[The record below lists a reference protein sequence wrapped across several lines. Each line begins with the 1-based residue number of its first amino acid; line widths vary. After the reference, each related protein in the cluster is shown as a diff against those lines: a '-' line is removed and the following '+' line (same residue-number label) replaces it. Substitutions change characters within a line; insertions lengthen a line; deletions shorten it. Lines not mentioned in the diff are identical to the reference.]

1 MTSLNDLN
9 FDPWVLCH
17 SLSRSASKENAFEP
31 RTNRICSTHQ
41 LLSHNEFNRCV
52 ARYDGN
58 KSVRSF
64 SCWDQLLTMA
74 FAQLTYRESLRDIE
88 VCLRAQR
95 GKLYHSG
102 LAGPIKRSTLADAN
116 ETRDWRIY
124 ADFAQSLIQTAR
136 PLYSDTE
143 LEIDLDATLY
153 ALDSTTIDLCLSL
166 FPWAQFRRAKA
177 AIKLHTLMEIQS
189 SIPVFI
195 AITSG
200 RVHDINVLDAITPEP
215 GSFMVMD
222 RGYVDFARL
231 YRIQLALAF
240 FVIRSKDN
248 LQYSRR
254 YSRAHDRT
262 TGVRSDQTIRLTGP
276 KSSLFYP
283 AELRR
288 VSYHALDIDRR
299 FVFLTNNFSVSPQTI
314 AALYKYRWRIELFF
328 KWIKQHLRI
337 KKFYGTSI
345 NSVKIQ
351 VWTAI
356 SVYVLVA
363 IIKKELGLKQDI
375 YTILQV
381 LSLTLFEKTPILSL
395 FDSYDESFQ
404 RTDSTNQLSLWEI

>member
-1 MTSLNDLN
+1 MLLNQG
-9 FDPWVLCH
+9 
-17 SLSRSASKENAFEP
+17 
-31 RTNRICSTHQ
+31 RTVFAQ
-41 LLSHNEFNRCV
+41 LISFFSHNEFNRCV
-52 ARYDGN
+52 ARYQGN

-64 SCWDQLLTMA
+64 SCWDQLLTMS

-102 LAGPIKRSTLADAN
+102 LAGPVKRSTLADAN
-116 ETRDWRIY
+116 ESRDWRIY

-136 PLYSDTE
+136 PLYSDAE
-143 LEIDLDATLY
+143 LEIDLDATSY

-189 SIPVFI
+189 SIPIFI
-195 AITSG
+195 AITNG
-200 RVHDINVLDAITPEP
+200 RVHDINLLDTITPEP
-215 GSFMVMD
+215 GSFTVMD

-240 FVIRSKDN
+240 FVVRSKDN

-262 TGVRSDQTIRLTGP
+262 TGVRSDQTILLTGP

-283 AELRR
+283 VELRR

-299 FVFLTNNFSVSPQTI
+299 FVFLTNNFSVSAQTI

-337 KKFYGTSI
+337 KKFYGTSV

-363 IIKKELGLKQDI
+363 IVKKELGLKQDI

-395 FDSYDESFQ
+395 FDSYDEPFQ
-404 RTDSTNQLSLWEI
+404 TTDSTNQLNLWEI

>member
-1 MTSLNDLN
+1 MNQG
-9 FDPWVLCH
+9 
-17 SLSRSASKENAFEP
+17 
-31 RTNRICSTHQ
+31 RTVFAQ
-41 LLSHNEFNRCV
+41 LISFFSHNEFNRCV

-64 SCWDQLLTMA
+64 SCWDLLLTMA

-95 GKLYHSG
+95 DKLYHSG

-189 SIPVFI
+189 SIPIFI

-262 TGVRSDQTIRLTGP
+262 TGVRSDQTILLTGP

-283 AELRR
+283 VELRR
-288 VSYHALDIDRR
+288 VSYHAQDIDRR
-299 FVFLTNNFSVSPQTI
+299 FVFLTNNFSVSAQTI

-337 KKFYGTSI
+337 KKFYGTSV

-363 IIKKELGLKQDI
+363 IIKKEFGLKQDI

-395 FDSYDESFQ
+395 FDSYGGPFQ
-404 RTDSTNQLSLWEI
+404 RPGSTNQLNLWEI

>member
-1 MTSLNDLN
+1 MNQG
-9 FDPWVLCH
+9 
-17 SLSRSASKENAFEP
+17 
-31 RTNRICSTHQ
+31 RTVFAQ
-41 LLSHNEFNRCV
+41 LISFLSHNEFNRCV
-52 ARYDGN
+52 ARYQGN
-58 KSVRSF
+58 KGVRSF

-88 VCLRAQR
+88 VCLRAQ
-95 GKLYHSG
+95 GSKLYHSG
-102 LAGPIKRSTLADAN
+102 LSGPVKRSTLADAN
-116 ETRDWRIY
+116 ESRDWRIY
-124 ADFAQSLIQTAR
+124 ADFAQSLIRTAR
-136 PLYSDTE
+136 PLYADSE
-143 LEIDLDATLY
+143 LEVDLDATLY

-166 FPWAQFRRAKA
+166 FPWAQFRRAKS

-195 AITSG
+195 AVTG
-200 RVHDINVLDAITPEP
+200 GCVHDVNLLDAITPEP
-215 GSFMVMD
+215 GSFIVMD
-222 RGYVDFARL
+222 RGYLDFARL

-240 FVIRSKDN
+240 FVIRAKEN
-248 LQYSRR
+248 LQYRRR
-254 YSRAHDRT
+254 YSRSHDRAS
-262 TGVRSDQTIRLTGP
+262 GVRSDQTILLTGP

-283 AELRR
+283 SELRR
-288 VSYHALDIDRR
+288 VSYHAEDTGQR
-299 FVFLTNNFSVSPQTI
+299 FVFLTNNFLVSAQTI

-337 KKFYGTSI
+337 KKFYGTSV

-363 IIKKELGLKQDI
+363 IIKKRIGIKQDL

-395 FDSYDESFQ
+395 FENYDDYFQ
-404 RTDSTNQLSLWEI
+404 RTNSANQLNLWQI

>member
-1 MTSLNDLN
+1 MHLNQG
-9 FDPWVLCH
+9 
-17 SLSRSASKENAFEP
+17 
-31 RTNRICSTHQ
+31 RTVFAQ
-41 LLSHNEFNRCV
+41 LISFLSHNEFNRCV

-74 FAQLTYRESLRDIE
+74 FAQLTYRESLGDIE

-102 LAGPIKRSTLADAN
+102 LAGPVSRSTLADAN

-262 TGVRSDQTIRLTGP
+262 TGVRSDQTILLTGP

-283 AELRR
+283 VELRR

-337 KKFYGTSI
+337 KKFYGTSV

-363 IIKKELGLKQDI
+363 IIKKELGLKQDL

-395 FDSYDESFQ
+395 FDSYDEPFQ
-404 RTDSTNQLSLWEI
+404 TTDSTNQLNLWEI

>member
-1 MTSLNDLN
+1 MLLNQG
-9 FDPWVLCH
+9 
-17 SLSRSASKENAFEP
+17 
-31 RTNRICSTHQ
+31 RTVFAQ
-41 LLSHNEFNRCV
+41 LISFFSHNEFNRCV

-64 SCWDQLLTMA
+64 SCWDQLLAMS

-102 LAGPIKRSTLADAN
+102 LAGPVKRSTLADAN
-116 ETRDWRIY
+116 ESRDWRIY

-136 PLYSDTE
+136 PLYSDSE

-200 RVHDINVLDAITPEP
+200 RVHDINLLDAITPEP

-262 TGVRSDQTIRLTGP
+262 TGVRSDQTILLTGP

-283 AELRR
+283 VELRR
-288 VSYHALDIDRR
+288 VSYHAMDIDRR
-299 FVFLTNNFSVSPQTI
+299 FVFLTNNFSVSAQTI

-337 KKFYGTSI
+337 KKFYGTSV

-395 FDSYDESFQ
+395 FDSYDEPFQ